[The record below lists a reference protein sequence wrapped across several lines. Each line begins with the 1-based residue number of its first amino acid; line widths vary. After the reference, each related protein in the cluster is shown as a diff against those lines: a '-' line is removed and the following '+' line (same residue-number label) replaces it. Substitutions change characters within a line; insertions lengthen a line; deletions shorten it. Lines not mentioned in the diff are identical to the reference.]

1 MTNFEAVLSS
11 LPPVGSSAPDRSVA
25 SRATAATARHRT
37 ARGCRDL
44 RGAVSVR
51 SRGRPWL
58 KGRKYGKWQ
67 IHIYIYMYIYIYLSI
82 YLFIY
87 LFIYWLIMSGNGSSF
102 KLTTGSRTNW
112 FSIYI
117 YTYFQIILH
126 IQTWIMIIHTWLLS
140 PVIQWPWIRQSPH
153 TPTSSPS
160 NAAAALGARAP
171 RGRGVARRRSA
182 RPRRCPGTTD
192 DVWGRRSTP
201 VASPRSVKKGLVP

>member
-67 IHIYIYMYIYIYLSI
+67 IHIYIYVYIFIYLFIYLSI
-82 YLFIY
+82 YLFID
-87 LFIYWLIMSGNGSSF
+87 WLWVEMEAVLSWPQAPGPIDF
-102 KLTTGSRTNW
+102 PY
-112 FSIYI
+112 IYI
-117 YTYFQIILH
+117 H
-126 IQTWIMIIHTWLLS
+126 IFPNHSTHSNMDHDHSYMITIS
-140 PVIQWPWIRQSPH
+140 CNSM
-153 TPTSSPS
+153 
-160 NAAAALGARAP
+160 AM
-171 RGRGVARRRSA
+171 
-182 RPRRCPGTTD
+182 D
-192 DVWGRRSTP
+192 
-201 VASPRSVKKGLVP
+201 

>member
-1 MTNFEAVLSS
+1 MVERSKIWQMTN
-11 LPPVGSSAPDRSVA
+11 
-25 SRATAATARHRT
+25 T
-37 ARGCRDL
+37 
-44 RGAVSVR
+44 
-51 SRGRPWL
+51 
-58 KGRKYGKWQ
+58 
-67 IHIYIYMYIYIYLSI
+67 YIYVYIYLSIYLSI
-82 YLFIY
+82 YLFID
-87 LFIYWLIMSGNGSSF
+87 WLWVEMEAVLSWPQAPGPIDF
-102 KLTTGSRTNW
+102 PY
-112 FSIYI
+112 IYI
-117 YTYFQIILH
+117 YIYFQIILH